1 MEDFQEVL
9 PEEAEQGTR
18 IPAQPIQPPE
28 IAVPAPQPAPEVAE
42 LVDLAP
48 PARVNDLD
56 RLGLHHT
63 IVDALKSA
71 NIITVADVSFFARA
85 NNGQT
90 LLDIPGIAA
99 KRLDKIIE
107 ALEALETA

>member
-18 IPAQPIQPPE
+18 IPAHPIQPPE
-28 IAVPAPQPAPEVAE
+28 IVVPAPQPAPEVAE

-71 NIITVADVSFFARA
+71 NIITVADVSFFACA